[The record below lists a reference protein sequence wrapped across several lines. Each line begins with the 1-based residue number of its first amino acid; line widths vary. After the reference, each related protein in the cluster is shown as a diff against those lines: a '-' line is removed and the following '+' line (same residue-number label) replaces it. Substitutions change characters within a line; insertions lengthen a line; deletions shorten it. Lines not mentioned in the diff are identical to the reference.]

1 MPLDRN
7 HLLASVATEL
17 LTNKPI
23 TGITFPNR
31 PNTLRPPW
39 SALLGGAVNPLDCL
53 LIQSICFCCSM
64 VFAQQQFNFN
74 QIGSTW
80 Q

>member
-31 PNTLRPPW
+31 PNTLRPPTR
-39 SALLGGAVNPLDCL
+39 PY
-53 LIQSICFCCSM
+53 
-64 VFAQQQFNFN
+64 
-74 QIGSTW
+74 
-80 Q
+80 